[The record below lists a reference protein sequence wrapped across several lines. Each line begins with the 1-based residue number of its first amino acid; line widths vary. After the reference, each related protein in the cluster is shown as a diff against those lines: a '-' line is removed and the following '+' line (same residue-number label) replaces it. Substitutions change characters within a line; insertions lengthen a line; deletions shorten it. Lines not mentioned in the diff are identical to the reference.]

1 MHKFETEVCRKGY
14 ITFAWIPEKVSRVFT
29 KKGHIPVKG
38 FIKDIAFKGMLG
50 PRQGGLHILYLNAD
64 LRKSAQ
70 INVGD
75 FIEIKLDYDPES
87 RAMEIPEDLE
97 LIMSENREVWQRF
110 LGFSQA
116 RRNELLK
123 YLATAKRPETRLKRI
138 EKIIEHTIRWKS
150 GETYFS

>member
-1 MHKFETEVCRKGY
+1 MYKFEAEVFRKGY
-14 ITFAWIPEKVSRVFT
+14 ITFVWVPEKVSQAFN

-38 FIKDIAFKGMLG
+38 IIKDISFKGMLG
-50 PRQGGLHILYLNAD
+50 PRQGGRHILFLNAD
-64 LRKSAQ
+64 FRKSAQ

-75 FIEIKLDYDPES
+75 FIETELEYDPGS
-87 RAMEIPEDLE
+87 RAMEVPEDLE

-110 LGFSQA
+110 LDFSQA

-150 GETYFS
+150 GDKYFS

>member
-1 MHKFETEVCRKGY
+1 
-14 ITFAWIPEKVSRVFT
+14 
-29 KKGHIPVKG
+29 
-38 FIKDIAFKGMLG
+38 
-50 PRQGGLHILYLNAD
+50 
-64 LRKSAQ
+64 
-70 INVGD
+70 
-75 FIEIKLDYDPES
+75 
-87 RAMEIPEDLE
+87 MEIPEDLE